1 MNEHDG
7 DEADDDND
15 DEYIKYCWHKSPVK
29 GGFLVPCLLDFL
41 LSTRCTMNDFIYYF
55 VG

>member
-29 GGFLVPCLLDFL
+29 GG
-41 LSTRCTMNDFIYYF
+41 LSSRFSLIDKMYNE
-55 VG
+55 